1 MNAREPYLLCV
12 AGEDSGDLLGAEV
25 VRGALAAG
33 LSVRGAGGASMQA
46 AGLVPL
52 VPFEDLAVCG
62 VGDVMRRL
70 PRLRAHLA
78 VLRTALGHPS
88 CVGLVGVDYPGFN
101 LRLKKA
107 AESWGL
113 PVWMVAP
120 PQIWAWK
127 PHRGALFRGRDVAVL
142 FPFEQQ
148 AYAAW
153 GARAV
158 LAQHPAM
165 ERIALPPGLSKEPLA
180 TGVPAQTFL
189 LFAGSRLPQLKR
201 NFEFYNNLAGEL
213 ERAVPGA
220 RAVFVASR
228 PALQNELRTRLH
240 GRYRVVLAS
249 EFPQG
254 FAGARGA
261 VCPPGTATLELAL
274 AGVPTLVT
282 TVADLFSYGLG
293 KWKVRLPYLA
303 LPNLLLGHGLAKE
316 AIFSAFP
323 GLAPTPARTRDLA
336 QGLAKASAESWL
348 TAAHQLRE
356 ILVARSLESLAQ
368 DMFHHW
374 LDRSRAGHHS

>member
-1 MNAREPYLLCV
+1 MEPYLLCV

-25 VRGALAAG
+25 VRGALAVG
-33 LSVRGAGGASMQA
+33 FSVRGAGGASMQA

-62 VGDVMRRL
+62 VGDVILRL

-78 VLRTALGHPS
+78 VLRAALCHPS
-88 CVGLVGVDYPGFN
+88 CAGLVGVDYPGFN
-101 LRLKKA
+101 LRLKEV
-107 AESWGL
+107 AESRGL

-127 PHRGALFRGRDVAVL
+127 PQRGALFRGRDVAVL

-158 LAQHPAM
+158 LAKHPAV
-165 ERIALPPGLSKEPLA
+165 ERIALPCS
-180 TGVPAQTFL
+180 GVEDSHTVDALAQTFL
-189 LFAGSRLPQLKR
+189 LFPGSRLPQLKR
-201 NFEFYNNLAGEL
+201 NFEYYTHLAAEL
-213 ERAVPGA
+213 ELAVPGA

-228 PALQNELRTRLH
+228 PALCNELRARLR
-240 GRYRVVLAS
+240 GRYGVVLAA
-249 EFPQG
+249 EFPRG
-254 FAGARGA
+254 FAGALGA

-274 AGVPTLVT
+274 AGVPTLVS
-282 TVADLFSYGLG
+282 TVADLCSYGLG

-316 AIFSAFP
+316 AIFSSFP

-336 QGLAKASAESWL
+336 QELARASAESWH
-348 TAAHQLRE
+348 TAARELRG

-368 DMFHHW
+368 DLFHHW
-374 LDRSRAGHHS
+374 QDRLRAGHHS